1 EPRRATEKRVGQ
13 RPGGSFGQTTR
24 RMMPSLSL
32 RTLEL
37 PRGSHRSVSRGA
49 TSIAQ
54 KSKRP
59 VGQAILREMLRP
71 LRVNSLLRGS
81 PWRSVVKSTL
91 RLRGLPRVPADPH
104 DFLKTPFFRR
114 FRASGGLSRAAT
126 PKVASGRGAL
136 FSPRRATAG
145 HGEKSWTQAWV
156 ILRSD
161 NPARDAFPQ
170 SAQDEV
176 APRIAPVS
184 FSWRDINRSEEQKT
198 SRVTERPV
206 GQAILRD
213 DASSAPSELLLRGSP
228 WFSVVLRG
236 APWLN
241 PHVNCEGFRE
251 FPPTHT
257 TS

>member
-1 EPRRATEKRVGQ
+1 
-13 RPGGSFGQTTR
+13 
-24 RMMPSLSL
+24 
-32 RTLEL
+32 
-37 PRGSHRSVSRGA
+37 
-49 TSIAQ
+49 
-54 KSKRP
+54 
-59 VGQAILREMLRP
+59 
-71 LRVNSLLRGS
+71 
-81 PWRSVVKSTL
+81 
-91 RLRGLPRVPADPH
+91 
-104 DFLKTPFFRR
+104 
-114 FRASGGLSRAAT
+114 AAT

-145 HGEKSWTQAWV
+145 HGEKSWTEAWV

-228 WFSVVLRG
+228 WRSVVKSTRRLRG
-236 APWLN
+236 LPRVPAN
-241 PHVNCEGFRE
+241 PHDFLKTLY
-251 FPPTHT
+251 FYFLKTLYF
-257 TS
+257 